1 MEPKQ
6 QHSSKHI
13 AIQLPRTSYQQ
24 LLGTAR
30 FAKNRRWSLTFIE
43 QDPPKSIRF
52 DGMISTIPAASRKT
66 LAFIQKLVSL
76 GIPVVDS
83 SLQRLDIRT
92 PRIAGDYEHIG
103 LLAAEHFRERSFRH
117 VAFFSREWGIIHKL
131 RYSAFKRHWT
141 GEAPLLLKPPFDK
154 KLLTA
159 KKPLGVLAY
168 NDIDA
173 AFFINHCL
181 DSGFCIPE
189 DIAVLGIDNNEIIC
203 ENQQIPISSIVHDL
217 EQISYERAA
226 LLDRLMNGEA
236 QPSSPI
242 LIKPRGIVTRTST
255 ETIACSNPIVIKAL
269 SWINEHLAESFGSEQ
284 LAQAIHINRV
294 KLDRLF
300 SDSLQVS
307 VAKTVLHLRIEK
319 AKRLLLDPS
328 LKLEYIAAE
337 TGFCHASHLSN
348 AFKRATGSTPCQWAK
363 TRISK

>member
-1 MEPKQ
+1 MKAPKAI
-6 QHSSKHI
+6 KHI
-13 AIQLPRTSYQQ
+13 LIQLPSASYQQ

-30 FAKNRRWSLTFIE
+30 FAKNRHWSLTFIE
-43 QDPPKSIRF
+43 HDPPDSVRF
-52 DGMISTIPAASRKT
+52 DGMISTIPVASRKT
-66 LAFIQKLVSL
+66 IDFIRKLVSL

-83 SLQRLDIRT
+83 SFQRPDIRI
-92 PRIAGDYEHIG
+92 PRITGDYEQIG
-103 LLAAEHFRERSFRH
+103 ILSAQHFRERYFRH
-117 VAFFSREWGIIHKL
+117 VAFFSRDWDIMHRL
-131 RYSAFKRHWT
+131 RYSAFERHWQ
-141 GEAPLLLKPPFDK
+141 GPAPILLRPPFDRQ
-154 KLLTA
+154 LALA
-159 KKPLGVLAY
+159 EKPLGVLAY

-181 DSGFCIPE
+181 DSGYRIPE

-255 ETIACSNPIVIKAL
+255 ETIACSNPLVTKAL

-307 VAKTVLHLRIEK
+307 VAKTVLRKRIEK
-319 AKRLLLDPS
+319 AKQLLADPS
-328 LKLEYIAAE
+328 LKLEYIAAK
-337 TGFCHASHLSN
+337 TGFCHAAHLSN
-348 AFKRATGSTPCQWAK
+348 AFRRMTGLTPRKWAK
-363 TRISK
+363 TGISN